1 MKKINQ
7 NLSEA
12 NAEMLLHYLY
22 PEMDDKWTVEHQG
35 TFYRN
40 FNRDLIAYDEN
51 TGEVQVARDS
61 FTKLLP
67 PGLLFSESS
76 LKGKGQKNKINKLND
91 RQRML
96 REMFQPIDNVS
107 FKRRMNIEREIA
119 SLLDTKQQ
127 YVLSTYFHYDIKA
140 ETNEY
145 IKQMA
150 GLLPMV
156 RNIRGDFKL
165 IRNILATLFKCEVT
179 CTFGR
184 YSDTDQT
191 RSWIPQVAY
200 ELIIE
205 ELTPERYEQTA
216 KDLEELRQFM
226 QEWFFPFDVNC
237 VMTIKWHHQSMN
249 DCKHWMLDYNTE
261 LKV

>member
-12 NAEMLLHYLY
+12 RAEMLLHYLY
-22 PEMDDKWTVEHQG
+22 PEMDDKWTVEHLG

-40 FNRDLIAYDEN
+40 FNRDLIVYDEE

-67 PGLLFSESS
+67 SGLLFSENS
-76 LKGKGQKNKINKLND
+76 LKGKGQQSKINKLKD
-91 RQRML
+91 RQNMMHEL
-96 REMFQPIDNVS
+96 FQPLDNVF
-107 FKRRMNIEREIA
+107 FKRRMDIEREIA
-119 SLLDTKQQ
+119 SLLDTRQQ
-127 YVLSTYFHYDIKA
+127 YVLNTYFHYDI
-140 ETNEY
+140 
-145 IKQMA
+145 
-150 GLLPMV
+150 
-156 RNIRGDFKL
+156 L

-179 CTFGR
+179 CTYGR

-191 RSWIPQVAY
+191 RSWIPEITY

-205 ELTPERYEQTA
+205 ELTPESYEQTA
-216 KDLEELRQFM
+216 KDLEELRHFM
-226 QEWFFPFDVNC
+226 QEWFIPFDVNC
-237 VMTIKWHHQSMN
+237 VMNIKWHNQSMN
-249 DCKHWMLDYNTE
+249 ESKHWMLDYNTE

>member
-91 RQRML
+91 RQRLL
-96 REMFQPIDNVS
+96 RE
-107 FKRRMNIEREIA
+107 
-119 SLLDTKQQ
+119 
-127 YVLSTYFHYDIKA
+127 
-140 ETNEY
+140 
-145 IKQMA
+145 
-150 GLLPMV
+150 
-156 RNIRGDFKL
+156 
-165 IRNILATLFKCEVT
+165 
-179 CTFGR
+179 
-184 YSDTDQT
+184 
-191 RSWIPQVAY
+191 
-200 ELIIE
+200 
-205 ELTPERYEQTA
+205 
-216 KDLEELRQFM
+216 
-226 QEWFFPFDVNC
+226 
-237 VMTIKWHHQSMN
+237 
-249 DCKHWMLDYNTE
+249 
-261 LKV
+261 